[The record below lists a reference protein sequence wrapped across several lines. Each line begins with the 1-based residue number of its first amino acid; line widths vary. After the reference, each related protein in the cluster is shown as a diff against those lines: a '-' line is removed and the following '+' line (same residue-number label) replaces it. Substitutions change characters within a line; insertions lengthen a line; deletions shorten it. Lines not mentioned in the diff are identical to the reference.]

1 MQLWWV
7 AENMWGP
14 DWRFWGILPNPRP
27 QRPSAPLH
35 EDKELKLGLLEVFG
49 LEPTY
54 FIKFKDL
61 LSANKVRAPSA

>member
-7 AENMWGP
+7 AENMWEP
-14 DWRFWGILPNPRP
+14 AWRFWGSLPNPRP

-61 LSANKVRAPSA
+61 LSVNKVRAPSA